1 MIVLDAA
8 VLIAFLDERDAH
20 HEAAVA
26 VLAAA
31 AEADQELGIST
42 INLAEVLVV
51 PAKDGWLTEATDAL
65 ARLGVVE
72 LAPSKGAAVL
82 LAQMRARTR
91 LRMPDCWVLE
101 AAVAHHGQVAT
112 FDVALQAAARGEGLT
127 VSS

>member
-8 VLIAFLDERDAH
+8 VLIAFLDEGDAH

-31 AEADQELGIST
+31 AEAEQDLGIRT

-51 PAKDGWLTEATDAL
+51 PARDGWLRDATDAL

-72 LAPSKGAAVL
+72 IAPSEGSAVV
-82 LAQMRARTR
+82 LAHLQARTR
-91 LRMPDCWVLE
+91 LKMPDCCVLE
-101 AAVAHHGQVAT
+101 AAMAHQGQVAT
-112 FDVALQAAARGEGLT
+112 FDVALQVVARREGLQT
-127 VSS
+127 V